1 MNAAHQLRQK
11 MLDLRTQQ
19 ITKEIPSYNFE
30 EEQFVPP
37 PASLLKEYKAP
48 LDVQVFSGRVN
59 RHNRIRA
66 QKKGKPI
73 NLNADMDKEA
83 NLQEPDDEYMDFE
96 DMLENLCNKNDHEE
110 RAKKDNKTWGKL
122 TDDEKAE
129 KLVEFAKS
137 FEKKGMTEE
146 TSDKLVNELI
156 DKFENCFFDEN
167 KFIVWNK
174 PGQKI
179 YEIKK
184 LFVGKNKFHWEM

>member
-19 ITKEIPSYNFE
+19 ILKEIPSYNFE

-73 NLNADMDKEA
+73 NLNADMDKES

-96 DMLENLCNKNDHEE
+96 DMLENLCNKHDHEE
-110 RAKKDNKTWGKL
+110 RSKKDNKTWGKL

-184 LFVGKNKFHWEM
+184 LFVGKNNFHWEM